1 MNFTDT
7 LKVQTSLSGGYDE
20 DGNPIESISQ
30 WILFGKEKNSII
42 FPNEK
47 AAKVSLN
54 DGNEY
59 VYSYVIIAKLKKD
72 LIPLIPKEGQKVYI
86 HKSDGTIDK
95 EMEVKGFVTLKNRYL
110 KIWV

>member
-20 DGNPIESISQ
+20 EGNPIESVTQ
-30 WILFGKEKNSII
+30 WITFGKEKNSII

-47 AAKVSLN
+47 AAEVSLN

-72 LIPLIPKEGQKVYI
+72 LIPLIPKEGQKVHI
-86 HKSDGTIDK
+86 RKSDGTIDK
-95 EMEVKGFVTLKNRYL
+95 EMEVKGFVTLKGRYL